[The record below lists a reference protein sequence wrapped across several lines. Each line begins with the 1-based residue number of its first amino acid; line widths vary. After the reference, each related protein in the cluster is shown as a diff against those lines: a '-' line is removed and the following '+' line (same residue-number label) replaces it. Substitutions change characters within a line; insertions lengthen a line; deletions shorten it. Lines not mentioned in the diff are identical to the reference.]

1 MSGHG
6 RHRPGSRGAVPPPD
20 PQQRPV
26 LLHYAASG
34 WPARRRWSE
43 RLVLAAGALAVL
55 GAIGIVTLT
64 GAWAG
69 YSLLGGPTEPAR
81 RAADAPA
88 TGTAA
93 PSHPPSTSPA
103 GPSEDAGA
111 APQRGTTPGADRW
124 ADPSLAAQSATAPPE
139 AAPQGAAPRTPT
151 PPQGRPDPSAPPQ
164 TAGPTEAPVAPQT
177 AAPTPAAGDV
187 GTTGSPAGTPSADA
201 PAPQPAPAPE
211 PAPAPTPTTPA
222 TPSSSPSPRPDADR
236 HPRDQHRDE
245 DEGEEHEHE
254 DGKDKRDE
262 DKGGGYGGGTADPA
276 RGGSGSHEERL
287 EQSPAVPTSSPVTS
301 PAG

>member
-6 RHRPGSRGAVPPPD
+6 RHRPGGRGADPPPD

-34 WPARRRWSE
+34 WTARRRWSE

-55 GAIGIVTLT
+55 GAISIVTLT

-69 YSLLGGPTEPAR
+69 FALLGGPTEPAR

-93 PSHPPSTSPA
+93 PRHPPSTSPA

-111 APQRGTTPGADRW
+111 APRRGTTPGADRW
-124 ADPSLAAQSATAPPE
+124 ADPSLAAQSASAPSE
-139 AAPQGAAPRTPT
+139 AAPQSAAPRTST

-164 TAGPTEAPVAPQT
+164 TAGPTEAAVAPQT
-177 AAPTPAAGDV
+177 AAPTPEAGDV

-201 PAPQPAPAPE
+201 PPPQPAPAPGPAPAPAPE
-211 PAPAPTPTTPA
+211 PAPAPTTPTAPA
-222 TPSSSPSPRPDADR
+222 APSSSPSSRSDADR
-236 HPRDQHRDE
+236 HPRDHHRHE
-245 DEGEEHEHE
+245 DEGEKHEHE
-254 DGKDKRDE
+254 KDEDDG
-262 DKGGGYGGGTADPA
+262 DKGG
-276 RGGSGSHEERL
+276 SGPHEECL
-287 EQSPAVPTSSPVTS
+287 EQSLAVPTT
-301 PAG
+301 